1 MITKTRGSRRGKV
14 RAKFSLRSADAKSV
28 HIAGDFSDWRP
39 QRAMRRG
46 RDGTWEATLELDSGT
61 TYQFRYLVDGREWV
75 NDPAA
80 DAYAPNPFGSENS
93 VLVT

>member
-1 MITKTRGSRRGKV
+1 MIRKTPGRRAGKV
-14 RAKFSLRSADAKSV
+14 RVTFSLPSSDAKSV
-28 HIAGDFSDWRP
+28 HIAGEFSEWRP
-39 QRAMRRG
+39 ERAMRRG
-46 RDGTWEATLELDSGT
+46 RGTWEATLELDSGT
-61 TYQFRYLVDGREWV
+61 TYQFRYLVDGQAWV